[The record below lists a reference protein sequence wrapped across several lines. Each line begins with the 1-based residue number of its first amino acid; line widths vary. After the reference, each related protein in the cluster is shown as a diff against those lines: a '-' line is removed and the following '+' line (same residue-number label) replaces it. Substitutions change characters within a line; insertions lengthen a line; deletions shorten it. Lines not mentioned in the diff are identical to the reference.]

1 MSARGDMSKERRFTF
16 LRGAIG
22 LRHVWI
28 TMTMLATCSGVG
40 VAQMPASVATPSTSS
55 SSAAQGAAEP
65 LSQAVRE
72 LSDQVRALRASM
84 AEMRAD
90 SARSEEETRELR
102 RELDELR
109 AATLDRRPVVTE
121 AVVRTESRS
130 SSTPAGATMG
140 GVLRE
145 VLGLPQR
152 DSQQYPQHD
161 NVHDGV
167 QRDSVAGLQAQSS
180 QEQSM
185 VAGAQAGTS
194 SSTSNTSSVTPD
206 DQKKTGRP
214 ATIEEEYELLSGKV
228 DDQYQTKVESASK
241 YRMRISG
248 IVLTN
253 VFSNQGQVDNIDIP
267 ELAYGRQP
275 GDTGGSFGATLR
287 QSQLGF
293 EVFGPRVAGARTR
306 ADLSVDLAG
315 GFPEQP
321 NGIESGLMRL
331 RTATMRMDWDNT
343 SVVVGQDGIFFSPNS
358 PTSFAS
364 LAQPALS
371 YAGNLWSWV
380 PQIRVEHRFA
390 VTDSSS
396 WLVQGGILDPVSGEV
411 PGTGTY
417 RSAGPGEASRQP
429 AYGTRIAWT
438 HDISGQPLRL
448 GAGGYYSRQDYGFD
462 RNVNGWAAMADVQVP
477 FGSKFELSGK
487 FYRGRA
493 LGGLY
498 GGLGQSVLFNGM
510 DTGDPYTKLI
520 GLNTVGGWAQ
530 LKYRPATKVEFNAAF
545 GMDNPFAKDLEYFPY
560 PYSYLDAGLARN
572 HAGFVNFI
580 YRPRSDL
587 LFSAE
592 YRRILTDSIGNGDWN
607 AGHLNLSMGVLF

>member
-1 MSARGDMSKERRFTF
+1 MSAGQYMNAGRG
-16 LRGAIG
+16 IG
-22 LRHVWI
+22 LRRAGIVLAL
-28 TMTMLATCSGVG
+28 LATWSGG
-40 VAQMPASVATPSTSS
+40 SRGQTVAPAPTSSSAATSS
-55 SSAAQGAAEP
+55 SSSSSSAMAADP
-65 LSQAVRE
+65 LGQAVRE
-72 LSDQVRALRASM
+72 LGDQVRELRASM

-90 SARSEEETRELR
+90 SVRSQAETRELR

-109 AATLDRRPVVTE
+109 AASSDRRPVVTE
-121 AVVRTESRS
+121 AVVRSEGKSASTSTATMSGGLRELLGVIEHGGVEHGSVQHDSVAGSQDQSSQEQGVSTGSS
-130 SSTPAGATMG
+130 SSTPAVT
-140 GVLRE
+140 
-145 VLGLPQR
+145 
-152 DSQQYPQHD
+152 
-161 NVHDGV
+161 
-167 QRDSVAGLQAQSS
+167 SV
-180 QEQSM
+180 
-185 VAGAQAGTS
+185 
-194 SSTSNTSSVTPD
+194 VTPD

-214 ATIEEEYELLSGKV
+214 ATLEEEYELLSGKV

-253 VFSNQGQVDNIDIP
+253 VFSNQGEVDNIDIP

-275 GDTGGSFGATLR
+275 GDSGGSFGATLR
-287 QSQLGF
+287 QSQVGF

-380 PQIRVEHRFA
+380 PQVRVEHRFA

-429 AYGTRIAWT
+429 AYGSRIAWT

-462 RNVNGWAAMADVQVP
+462 RNVNAWAAMADVQVP
-477 FGSKFELSGK
+477 LGSQFELSGK

-498 GGLGQSVLFNGM
+498 GGLGQSVLFSGP
-510 DTGDPYTKLI
+510 DIGEAYTKLI

-530 LKYRPATKVEFNAAF
+530 LKYRPAPKVEFNAAF

-580 YRPRSDL
+580 YRPRSNL

-592 YRRILTDSIGNGDWN
+592 YRRIVTDSLANGNWN